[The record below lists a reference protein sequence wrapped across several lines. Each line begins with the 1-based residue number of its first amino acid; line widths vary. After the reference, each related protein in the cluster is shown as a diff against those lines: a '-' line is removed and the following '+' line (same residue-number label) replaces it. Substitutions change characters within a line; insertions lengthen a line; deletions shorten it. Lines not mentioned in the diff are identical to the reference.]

1 MDDINK
7 LNETGG
13 AGDWGTDKAR
23 ARLQKDTPG
32 QEITKGKKMKTFKD
46 VLTGIDEAYRKP
58 TAAEIK
64 KDKERERKAS
74 GKSRSSMSH
83 KSANR
88 NMYGKM
94 MGGLKDD
101 VQEAMSPAEK
111 KKRLLLIKQ
120 AVEKLNRANA
130 EKVKK
135 DALAHMKA
143 SGMFDEDLDESTINE
158 VSMPNSLEQAIEIEV
173 DLGVTFD
180 KGALKRSDAEEL
192 KREWDLYRLEI
203 RKVIKPLGGLVID
216 SVAPNPRMTNTKG
229 QRLGTMTIGT
239 RGDTSKFDPRKI
251 KAALSKN
258 VDVMDLKITKLD
270 EALGNKNP
278 SHREKLKLDKD
289 GTIHNIPGKK
299 MGSAY
304 SIKPRIDGGVLKFG
318 TVDEF
323 GNISTMT
330 LADLAKVIK

>member
-64 KDKERERKAS
+64 KDKERERRAS
-74 GKSRSSMSH
+74 GKSRSSMSY
-83 KSANR
+83 KSASSKMYR
-88 NMYGKM
+88 NMR
-94 MGGLKDD
+94 GGLKDD

-143 SGMFDEDLDESTINE
+143 SGMFDEE
-158 VSMPNSLEQAIEIEV
+158 VE
-173 DLGVTFD
+173 
-180 KGALKRSDAEEL
+180 
-192 KREWDLYRLEI
+192 
-203 RKVIKPLGGLVID
+203 
-216 SVAPNPRMTNTKG
+216 
-229 QRLGTMTIGT
+229 
-239 RGDTSKFDPRKI
+239 
-251 KAALSKN
+251 
-258 VDVMDLKITKLD
+258 LD

-318 TVDEF
+318 AVDEF

>member
-46 VLTGIDEAYRKP
+46 VLQNIDEAMSLSDIRK
-58 TAAEIK
+58 K
-64 KDKERERKAS
+64 KEREEKRKKD
-74 GKSRSSMSH
+74 GETRSQRM
-83 KSANR
+83 NR
-88 NMYGKM
+88 KVYGNM
-94 MGGLKDD
+94 MGRLKDD

-180 KGALKRSDAEEL
+180 KGTLKRSDAEEL

-216 SVAPNPRMTNTKG
+216 SVAPSARMTNSKG
-229 QRLGTMTIGT
+229 QRLGTMIIGT

-251 KAALSKN
+251 KAALSRN
-258 VDVMDLKITKLD
+258 VDVVDMKITKLD
-270 EALGNKNP
+270 
-278 SHREKLKLDKD
+278 
-289 GTIHNIPGKK
+289 
-299 MGSAY
+299 
-304 SIKPRIDGGVLKFG
+304 
-318 TVDEF
+318 
-323 GNISTMT
+323 
-330 LADLAKVIK
+330 

>member
-23 ARLQKDTPG
+23 AKLQKDTPG

-46 VLTGIDEAYRKP
+46 VLTGIDEAMSLSDIRK
-58 TAAEIK
+58 K
-64 KDKERERKAS
+64 KEREEKRKKS
-74 GKSRSSMSH
+74 GETRSQRM
-83 KSANR
+83 NR
-88 NMYGKM
+88 KVYGNM
-94 MGGLKDD
+94 MGRLKDD

-143 SGMFDEDLDESTINE
+143 SGMFDEDLDESTI
-158 VSMPNSLEQAIEIEV
+158 
-173 DLGVTFD
+173 
-180 KGALKRSDAEEL
+180 
-192 KREWDLYRLEI
+192 
-203 RKVIKPLGGLVID
+203 
-216 SVAPNPRMTNTKG
+216 
-229 QRLGTMTIGT
+229 
-239 RGDTSKFDPRKI
+239 
-251 KAALSKN
+251 
-258 VDVMDLKITKLD
+258 D

-323 GNISTMT
+323 GNINTMT